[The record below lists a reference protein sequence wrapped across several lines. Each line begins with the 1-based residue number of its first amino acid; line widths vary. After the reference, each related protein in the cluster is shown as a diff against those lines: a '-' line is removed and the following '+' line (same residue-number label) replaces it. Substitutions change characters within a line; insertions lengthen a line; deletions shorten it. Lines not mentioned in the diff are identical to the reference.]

1 MQKAIEMN
9 NRDIE
14 EIQASFSAAYPR
26 KAALGDRFYLH
37 LFRILPE
44 TKCLFAGD
52 HSRQK
57 EVFASM
63 LTCCF
68 QSMVI
73 RDRPVHGCNAL
84 AGSHAGA
91 EFGLRQEEGASKAL
105 MAALQDVMGNDL
117 TETQSAIWQRA
128 VMRVMRMVVAAD

>member
-1 MQKAIEMN
+1 MQKAIVMN

-14 EIQASFSAAYPR
+14 DIQASFSAAYAK
-26 KAALGDRFYLH
+26 KAALRERFYLH

-44 TKCLFAGD
+44 TKSLFAGD

-57 EVFASM
+57 EVFTSM

-68 QSMVI
+68 QIMVI
-73 RDRPVHGCNAL
+73 RDRPVHACNAL
-84 AGSHAGA
+84 ARMYSSVG
-91 EFGLRQEEGASKAL
+91 FGLRQGEGASKAL

-128 VMRVMRMVVAAD
+128 VARVMRMVVSAD

>member
-9 NRDIE
+9 HRDIE
-14 EIQASFSAAYPR
+14 DIRASFSAAYAR

-52 HSRQK
+52 RSRQK
-57 EVFASM
+57 ELFASM

-68 QSMVI
+68 
-73 RDRPVHGCNAL
+73 
-84 AGSHAGA
+84 
-91 EFGLRQEEGASKAL
+91 
-105 MAALQDVMGNDL
+105 
-117 TETQSAIWQRA
+117 
-128 VMRVMRMVVAAD
+128 